1 MVPPNQKLAALRTK
15 NTTSCLSPCFPLFFR
30 FFSLCFSVVLSIF
43 LFPCFLL
50 FIMFLCC
57 PCPSPL
63 SCPFHKCSLK
73 FACRVPW
80 TVQII
85 LIHFVCFFSVVV
97 VSFLCTYSNLF
108 TVRFPFLVLNMFLFF
123 VILLFIV
130 FSFLAFSSVLTPF
143 SIYGFSPFSNLVFC
157 VLDCIGLFL

>member
-1 MVPPNQKLAALRTK
+1 MNCTY
-15 NTTSCLSPCFPLFFR
+15 
-30 FFSLCFSVVLSIF
+30 
-43 LFPCFLL
+43 
-50 FIMFLCC
+50 
-57 PCPSPL
+57 
-63 SCPFHKCSLK
+63 
-73 FACRVPW
+73 
-80 TVQII
+80 
-85 LIHFVCFFSVVV
+85 HFDSFCMFFSVVV

-143 SIYGFSPFSNLVFC
+143 FIYVFSPFSNLVFC